1 MNIQAPA
8 WVNPNTPTSS
18 ISDGGCDVYTI
29 STQNHVFQWTP
40 PVVSAAP
47 AATFIYDL
55 RIVELID
62 GQAIDYLMAKA
73 PVFFKKNGLIVP
85 QIIIRQML
93 SRIFAPAIFM
103 LFKSQQNKEPLPPR
117 LAQNLWLFLPY
128 RVQ

>member
-29 STQNHVFQWTP
+29 STQNPVFQWTP

-85 QIIIRQML
+85 QII
-93 SRIFAPAIFM
+93 PANVIKNFCPSHLM
-103 LFKSQQNKEPLPPR
+103 LFKSQQNKEPLPPC
-117 LAQNLWLFLPY
+117 LAQNPWLFLPY